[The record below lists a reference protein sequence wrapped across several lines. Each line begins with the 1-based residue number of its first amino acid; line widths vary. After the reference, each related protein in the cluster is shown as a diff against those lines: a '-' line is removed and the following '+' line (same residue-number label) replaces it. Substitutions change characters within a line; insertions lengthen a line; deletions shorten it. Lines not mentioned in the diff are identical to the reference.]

1 MEAKKT
7 PESMALRAP
16 PRPITRLNRR
26 MVAVAIGVVA
36 AGLAGATFWSLQ
48 SHPKMGNGAGVELHN
63 VDRVAH
69 AEGLEQLAVDYS
81 KMPSKSVEA
90 PPVLGPPLPGDL
102 GAPILHSQALPPQPA
117 LTPAQPIARPDPAAE
132 ATRIERANREREAAD
147 AARAS
152 LFFQSTTRKGAEV
165 RPEPAPSNAYAT
177 ADGGQETSRSSVH
190 GATQDEKNAFLMHGA
205 DDGTVSSHTLQS
217 PRSPYTVMAGT
228 VIPAALVTGID
239 SDLPGKVL
247 ASVTEPVYDT
257 GTGRFLLIPQGSRLV
272 GEYDSQ
278 VAAGQR
284 RVLLVWTR
292 LILPDTSSISLDRLP
307 GVDAAGNAG
316 LEDAVDRHWGQLL
329 AGAALSTLI
338 GVGAELAAPDRG
350 SGQTQVVISTRQSV
364 EDSVN
369 QVGQELTRR
378 NVAVQPTLTIRA
390 GFPVRVIVAK
400 DLVLKPYEPLTFGRS
415 SP

>member
-1 MEAKKT
+1 MEAKSK
-7 PESMALRAP
+7 PDSLALRAP

-26 MVAVAIGVVA
+26 VIAIGMGVVA
-36 AGLAGATFWSLQ
+36 AGVAGATFWSLQ
-48 SHPKMGNGAGVELHN
+48 PHQKGGNVGVELHN

-69 AEGLEQLAVDYS
+69 AEGLEQLPPDYS
-81 KMPSKSVEA
+81 KLPSKSVEA

-102 GAPILHSQALPPQPA
+102 GAPILRSQTISPQPA
-117 LTPAQPIARPDPAAE
+117 PVPPMARPDPAAD
-132 ATRIERANREREAAD
+132 AARIERANRERQATE
-147 AARAS
+147 AARAP
-152 LFFQSTTRKGAEV
+152 LFFQSSTRKGAEV
-165 RPEPAPSNAYAT
+165 RSAAAPNDDTKTDTQQRTGKSSSRGA
-177 ADGGQETSRSSVH
+177 GQE
-190 GATQDEKNAFLMHGA
+190 EKNDFLMPG
-205 DDGTVSSHTLQS
+205 DDVATMSTHPLQL

-228 VIPAALVTGID
+228 IIPAALITGID

-247 ASVTEPVYDT
+247 ASVTEPVYDSA
-257 GTGRFLLIPQGSRLV
+257 TGRFLLIPQGSRLV

-278 VAAGQR
+278 IAAGQR

-316 LEDAVDRHWGQLL
+316 LQDSVDRHWGQIL

-350 SGQTQVVISTRQSV
+350 SGQGQVVVSTRQSV

-378 NVAVQPTLTIRA
+378 NLAVQATLTIRA
-390 GFPVRVIVAK
+390 GFPVRVIVAR
-400 DLVLKPYEPLTFGRS
+400 DLILKPYEPLTFGRS
-415 SP
+415 P

>member
-1 MEAKKT
+1 MEAKSK
-7 PESMALRAP
+7 PDSLALRAP

-26 MVAVAIGVVA
+26 VIAIGMGVVA
-36 AGLAGATFWSLQ
+36 AGVAGATFWSLQ
-48 SHPKMGNGAGVELHN
+48 PHQKGGNVSVELHN

-69 AEGLEQLAVDYS
+69 AEGLEQLPPDYS
-81 KMPSKSVEA
+81 KMPSKPVEA

-102 GAPILHSQALPPQPA
+102 GTPILRSQMVSTQPA
-117 LTPAQPIARPDPAAE
+117 AAQPTVRPDPAAD
-132 ATRIERANREREAAD
+132 AARIERANREREATE
-147 AARAS
+147 AARAP
-152 LFFQSTTRKGAEV
+152 LFFQISTRKGAEV
-165 RPEPAPSNAYAT
+165 RSAAAPNDDAKTDSQQRT
-177 ADGGQETSRSSVH
+177 VQSSSHRADQE
-190 GATQDEKNAFLMHGA
+190 EKNAFLTRGGDAATM
-205 DDGTVSSHTLQS
+205 SSHPLQL

-228 VIPAALVTGID
+228 IIPAALITGID
-239 SDLPGKVL
+239 SDLPGRVL
-247 ASVTEPVYDT
+247 ASVTEPVYDSA
-257 GTGRFLLIPQGSRLV
+257 TGRFLLIPQGSRLV

-278 VAAGQR
+278 IAAGQR

-316 LEDAVDRHWGQLL
+316 LEDGVDRHWGQLL

-350 SGQTQVVISTRQSV
+350 SGQSQVVISTRQSV

-378 NVAVQPTLTIRA
+378 NLAVQPTLTIRA
-390 GFPVRVIVAK
+390 GFPVHVIVAK

-415 SP
+415 P